1 MARPHPGPRWPWRR
15 VVFRESSFD
24 WNSVAQRFPVDAIR
38 PLPKNHATPLRRI
51 QHDFSAD
58 TPHPENVARRKEVRE
73 AFLKSWRSYKA
84 HAWGLDELR
93 PMSGG
98 GKNTFGGYAA
108 TLVDAL
114 DTLWIMDLRDEF
126 YDAAAHAA
134 RIDWADTKET
144 AVNLFETNIRH
155 LGGLLSAYD
164 LSGERALLRKA
175 RELGDMLYLA
185 TDTPNRMPGFW
196 ANFEDMRNGAQ
207 MAGTS
212 DPSAAPGSLSLEF
225 TRLSQLTGDPKYH
238 DAVDRIKDFL
248 ASSQNKSLL
257 PGMWPRLIDF
267 RNQRVE
273 DNTFTLGA
281 LADSLYEYL
290 PKMHALLGG
299 RDPAYEAMYRAAMD
313 TVKEHILFRPMLPEE
328 EDVLFAGDARV
339 TAGHVEHIPDGQHLA
354 CFAGG
359 MFALG
364 GRLFAIEDHVALG
377 DRLARGC
384 AWAYAQFPAAV
395 MPELFTMIPCKSLDG
410 CGWDEN
416 LWDRRLD
423 PTLKKSFTVARD
435 TRYILRPE
443 AAESLFLL
451 YRITGNQELQDLAW
465 RMFKAIL
472 AATDAPLGN
481 SAIADVRVLPWE
493 TIKTDS
499 MESFWLAETLKYFY
513 LIFSPP
519 DLISLD
525 DYVFNTE
532 AHPLRLT
539 S

>member
-1 MARPHPGPRWPWRR
+1 
-15 VVFRESSFD
+15 
-24 WNSVAQRFPVDAIR
+24 
-38 PLPKNHATPLRRI
+38 
-51 QHDFSAD
+51 
-58 TPHPENVARRKEVRE
+58 
-73 AFLKSWRSYKA
+73 
-84 HAWGLDELR
+84 
-93 PMSGG
+93 
-98 GKNTFGGYAA
+98 
-108 TLVDAL
+108 
-114 DTLWIMDLRDEF
+114 
-126 YDAAAHAA
+126 
-134 RIDWADTKET
+134 
-144 AVNLFETNIRH
+144 
-155 LGGLLSAYD
+155 
-164 LSGERALLRKA
+164 
-175 RELGDMLYLA
+175 MLYLA

-364 GRLFAIEDHVALG
+364 GRLFNIEEHVALG

-499 MESFWLAETLKYFY
+499 MEVSAHGPFFPHDADISYRVSGWPRPSSTFTSSSHRPTLSAWTTTSSTRKLTPCDSRLRWTGRRQPLICYAVQDFIRALPEHHHTFPGPLTIPERNYCRRRNGRLY
-513 LIFSPP
+513 LTHITP
-519 DLISLD
+519 
-525 DYVFNTE
+525 TE
-532 AHPLRLT
+532 PAAT
-539 S
+539 SHTTYTCTIDPGLLG